1 MKVCLQNRQEGKYLK
16 LADEIKVGYRDRK
29 TLPDLYEKY
38 PEKDFVLEIYSESE
52 VDWAEMKEYNILSQ
66 GRLTFCVA
74 NSEQMYQCKEME
86 AKFYFGYPISSF
98 YDLRAAVACGV
109 AYVRLD
115 APVFFQLDR
124 VKELGV
130 PVRAVPNVAYLEYI
144 PREDGVCGTWIR
156 PEDIDDYEEYIDIIE
171 FEDCDNHKEQALYR
185 IYIEQKAWPGEVN
198 DIITNLNYK
207 GTNRMIPPHTFGIKR
222 AVCGQRCQETGRC
235 HMCYRALGL
244 ANPILIKDYRDA
256 MNLS

>member
-1 MKVCLQNRQEGKYLK
+1 MKVCLQNRQEAKYLK
-16 LADEIKVGYRDRK
+16 YADEIKVGFRDRK
-29 TLPDLYEKY
+29 ALPDMFEKY
-38 PEKDFVLEIYSESE
+38 PEKDFILELYSDSE
-52 VDWAEMKEYNILSQ
+52 IDWNDIKEYNILSQ
-66 GRLTFCVA
+66 GHLILCIA
-74 NSEQMYQCKEME
+74 NREQMSMCKEIN

-109 AYVRLD
+109 CYVRLD
-115 APVFFQLDR
+115 APIFFQLDK

-130 PVRAVPNVAYLEYI
+130 PVRAVPNVAYLDFI

-156 PEDIDDYEEYIDIIE
+156 PEDLDDYAEYVEVIE
-171 FEDCDNHKEQALYR
+171 FEDCDNQKEQALYR
-185 IYIEQKAWPGEVN
+185 IYIEQKAWPGELN
-198 DIITNLNYK
+198 DIISNLNYN

-235 HMCYRALGL
+235 KICYRTLDL
-244 ANPILIKDYRDA
+244 ANPTLLSDYRDA

>member
-1 MKVCLQNRQEGKYLK
+1 MN
-16 LADEIKVGYRDRK
+16 
-29 TLPDLYEKY
+29 
-38 PEKDFVLEIYSESE
+38 
-52 VDWAEMKEYNILSQ
+52 M
-66 GRLTFCVA
+66 
-74 NSEQMYQCKEME
+74 CKEID

-109 AYVRLD
+109 CYVRLD
-115 APVFFQLDR
+115 APIFFQLDK

-130 PVRAVPNVAYLEYI
+130 PVRVVPNVAYLDFI

-156 PEDIDDYEEYIDIIE
+156 PEDLDDYAEYIEVIE

-185 IYIEQKAWPGEVN
+185 IYIEQKAWPGELN
-198 DIITNLNYK
+198 DIISNLNYK

-235 HMCYRALGL
+235 KICYRTLDL
-244 ANPILIKDYRDA
+244 ANPTLLSDYREA

>member
-1 MKVCLQNRQEGKYLK
+1 MKVCLQNRQEAKYLK
-16 LADEIKVGYRDRK
+16 YADEIKVGFRDRRA
-29 TLPDLYEKY
+29 LPDMFEKY
-38 PEKDFVLEIYSESE
+38 PEKDFILELYSNSE
-52 VDWAEMKEYNILSQ
+52 IDWNDIKEYNILSQ
-66 GRLTFCVA
+66 GHLILCIA
-74 NSEQMYQCKEME
+74 NREQMNMCKEID

-109 AYVRLD
+109 CYVRLD
-115 APVFFQLDR
+115 APIFFQLDK

-130 PVRAVPNVAYLEYI
+130 PVRAVPNVAYLDFI

-156 PEDIDDYEEYIDIIE
+156 PEDLDDYAEYIEVIE
-171 FEDCDNHKEQALYR
+171 FEDCDNRKEQALYR
-185 IYIEQKAWPGEVN
+185 IYIEQKAWPGELN
-198 DIITNLNYK
+198 DIISNLNYN

-235 HMCYRALGL
+235 KICYRTLDL
-244 ANPILIKDYRDA
+244 ANPTLLSDYRDA